1 MNKLSIKV
9 DVHKLDRSRFV
20 ERSYTNKDGVD
31 VKVKEMSL
39 DIVPLKEEN
48 EKVVYENETSQL
60 VKTHFVTEQ
69 ATKEERASKTNTAIV
84 GEGLMW
90 KDKSGAGDM
99 DQVRKLREN
108 AQKVQD
114 DFNEIDPSDIPF

>member
-69 ATKEERASKTNTAIV
+69 ATKEERASKANTAIV

>member
-69 ATKEERASKTNTAIV
+69 ATKEERASKTNTSIV